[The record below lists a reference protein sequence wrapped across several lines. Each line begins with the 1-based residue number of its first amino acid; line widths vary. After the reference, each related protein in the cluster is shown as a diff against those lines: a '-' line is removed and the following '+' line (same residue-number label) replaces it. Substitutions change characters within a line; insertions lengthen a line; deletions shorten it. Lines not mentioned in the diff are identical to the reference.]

1 MRQYFFDLETHLF
14 TCHSKSTDEQADVS
28 STDHDGLAA
37 VGALRFSG
45 VFVLQC
51 RPYSNNKDQ
60 EVEDRDSHQPLYMDG
75 HCRTG
80 LG

>member
-1 MRQYFFDLETHLF
+1 MQLGFFF
-14 TCHSKSTDEQADVS
+14 TCHSKSTDKQADVS
-28 STDHDGLAA
+28 PTDHDGLAA
-37 VGALRFSG
+37 VGALRLPG

-51 RPYSNNKDQ
+51 RPYSNAKDQ

-80 LG
+80 LR